1 LIELK
6 KTFQF
11 FCLFVCFFYHREQ
24 KKEKQDRDLF
34 TNMFDYR
41 ASGLY
46 LGGLNNAGALP
57 LTDSFF
63 LATV

>member
-1 LIELK
+1 
-6 KTFQF
+6 
-11 FCLFVCFFYHREQ
+11 LFVCFFYHREQ